1 MAKQHTSRIS
11 VQLEQLLI
19 YTQQNEAT
27 AFTWGAIQSAR
38 AHLKRKFDRAV
49 IDNVIWAH
57 ADGLGSARKW
67 PFFRVG
73 NELLDAVEGK
83 TVTVDP
89 HELVLP
95 FNLFGWPGS
104 MGATVLQAAADFELV
119 SSWGQLTEG
128 YISSGAIVRGAR
140 RLGEAIPGL
149 VQREILID
157 EEAFTDGVLLVAL
170 AGGHVRRTHAS
181 IPGRWY
187 QFWVVPCRETPE
199 PPRTTKGFI
208 LRSSVDP
215 DAITALGR
223 SPYVTRDALDRV
235 LKSRIRDASPMWNLY
250 WHHRVPAD
258 AALGFAVGALDF
270 RQAAQ
275 QIDTWELP

>member
-1 MAKQHTSRIS
+1 MAKQHTSKIS

-27 AFTWGAIQSAR
+27 AFTWGAIQQAR
-38 AHLKRKFDRAV
+38 THLKRKLDRDV

-57 ADGLGSARKW
+57 ADGLGSAQKW

-83 TVTVDP
+83 TVKVDP

-104 MGATVLQAAADFELV
+104 MGAKVLQAAADFELV

-128 YISSGAIVRGAR
+128 YISSGAIIRGAR
-140 RLGEAIPGL
+140 RLSEVLPSPAQGEIVVDEPAFISAIPIFL
-149 VQREILID
+149 
-157 EEAFTDGVLLVAL
+157 L
-170 AGGHVRRTHAS
+170 AGGHALQGAIGALDFHQL
-181 IPGRWY
+181 WL
-187 QFWVVPCRETPE
+187 VPCRETPVL
-199 PPRTTKGFI
+199 PRTTQGFT
-208 LRSSVDP
+208 LKSSVDP
-215 DAITALGR
+215 RAITALGQ
-223 SPYVTRDALDRV
+223 SPYVMPSALDRV
-235 LKSRIRDASPMWNLY
+235 LKSRIRDASPMWDLY